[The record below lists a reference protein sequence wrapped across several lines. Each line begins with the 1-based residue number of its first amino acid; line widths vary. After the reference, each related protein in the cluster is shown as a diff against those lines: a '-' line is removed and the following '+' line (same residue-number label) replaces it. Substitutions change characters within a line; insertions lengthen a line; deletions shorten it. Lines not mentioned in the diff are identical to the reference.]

1 MPAVRNAS
9 LISPHTT
16 RRIGVVPVPIFVALI
31 AILDMILP
39 TSVAASVAFNP
50 LLVFAMLQ
58 TLFFF
63 GTAVVVAYI
72 SLKSYLSGGSRT
84 ILLLGSGT
92 LAWGFASMVAG
103 WLLGPPG
110 GPNIGVTISNS
121 GALFASLFYIASATT
136 TMRASSS
143 RDSKRR
149 KSKLLLAYS
158 GAVGFLVAL
167 TMFALLGAT
176 PAFFVPGIGSTV
188 LRQVVV
194 AAGLFLFAISSI
206 LFMRLYRDSRSGI
219 LFWYSMALALTTI
232 GLAAF
237 YFGRTVGDPIAWTGR
252 IATYLGGIYSLIAIW
267 SASRGLHVSP
277 AGPFTASV

>member
-1 MPAVRNAS
+1 M
-9 LISPHTT
+9 ISPHTT

-31 AILDMILP
+31 AIFDLILP

-50 LLVFAMLQ
+50 LLVFAALQ
-58 TLFFF
+58 TLFLF
-63 GTAVVVAYI
+63 GTSVVVAYI

-121 GALFASLFYIASATT
+121 GALLASLFYVASATT
-136 TMRASSS
+136 TMSDSSS

-149 KSKLLLAYS
+149 KSKVILVFGGTVGLITVLTLL
-158 GAVGFLVAL
+158 
-167 TMFALLGAT
+167 ALLGDT
-176 PAFFVPGIGSTV
+176 PAFFVPGAGSTV
-188 LRQVVV
+188 LRQAVV
-194 AAGLFLFAISSI
+194 AAGLFLFAASSI
-206 LFMRLYRDSRSGI
+206 LFVRLYHDSRSGI
-219 LFWYSMALALTTI
+219 LFWYSMALALTAI

-252 IATYLGGIYSLIAIW
+252 IATYLGGIYSLIAVW
-267 SASRGLHVSP
+267 SALRGLHSSP
-277 AGPFTASV
+277 TGSLDP

>member
-16 RRIGVVPVPIFVALI
+16 RRIGVAPVPIFVALI

-50 LLVFAMLQ
+50 LLIFATLQ
-58 TLFFF
+58 TLFLF
-63 GTAVVVAYI
+63 GTSVVVAYI

-267 SASRGLHVSP
+267 SASRGSHVSP
-277 AGPFTASV
+277 ATPFTASV

>member
-1 MPAVRNAS
+1 
-9 LISPHTT
+9 LISPYTT

-31 AILDMILP
+31 AIFDLILP

-50 LLVFAMLQ
+50 LLVFAALQ
-58 TLFFF
+58 TLFLF
-63 GTAVVVAYI
+63 GTSVVVAYI

-121 GALFASLFYIASATT
+121 GALLASLFYVASATT
-136 TMRASSS
+136 TMSDSSS

-149 KSKLLLAYS
+149 KSKVILVFGGTVGLITVLTLL
-158 GAVGFLVAL
+158 
-167 TMFALLGAT
+167 ALLGDT
-176 PAFFVPGIGSTV
+176 PAFFVPGAGSTV
-188 LRQVVV
+188 LRQAVV
-194 AAGLFLFAISSI
+194 AAGLFLFAASSI
-206 LFMRLYRDSRSGI
+206 LFVRLYHDSRSGI
-219 LFWYSMALALTTI
+219 LFWYSMALALTAI

-252 IATYLGGIYSLIAIW
+252 IATYLGGIYSLIAVW
-267 SASRGLHVSP
+267 SALRGLHSSP
-277 AGPFTASV
+277 TGSLVP

>member
-1 MPAVRNAS
+1 MRSQERNISNSHQECLEKNVIQPNLRPVPTARNAS

-50 LLVFAMLQ
+50 LLVFATLQ
-58 TLFFF
+58 TLFLF
-63 GTAVVVAYI
+63 GTSVVVAYI

-149 KSKLLLAYS
+149 KSKLLLVYIF
-158 GAVGFLVAL
+158 FLMIRRPPRSTLFPYTTLFRSA
-167 TMFALLGAT
+167 AAH
-176 PAFFVPGIGSTV
+176 PGRSSPS
-188 LRQVVV
+188 
-194 AAGLFLFAISSI
+194 AAGGTRPGRAAADRKSTRLNSSHMSISYAVFC
-206 LFMRLYRDSRSGI
+206 LKKKK
-219 LFWYSMALALTTI
+219 TTLEPSTFDKENMHI
-232 GLAAF
+232 
-237 YFGRTVGDPIAWTGR
+237 YFP
-252 IATYLGGIYSLIAIW
+252 
-267 SASRGLHVSP
+267 
-277 AGPFTASV
+277 

>member
-1 MPAVRNAS
+1 MV
-9 LISPHTT
+9 
-16 RRIGVVPVPIFVALI
+16 
-31 AILDMILP
+31 LP

-50 LLVFAMLQ
+50 LLVFATLQ
-58 TLFFF
+58 TLFLF
-63 GTAVVVAYI
+63 GTSVVVAYI

-194 AAGLFLFAISSI
+194 AAGLFLFAVSSI

-267 SASRGLHVSP
+267 SASRGSHVSP